1 MILASSTAFSIV
13 SSSTFDPAVERG
25 GLVRIVREARRASLA
40 CAIGCIAAGMAGP
53 ASAQAWPAKPVRLI
67 HGFAPGSA
75 IDVSIR
81 PLAAQLASEYGQNFT
96 VEPRPG
102 ATGQLANEFVSKSAP
117 DGYTLLAA
125 PGTSL
130 TSAPHL
136 QKAPYD
142 SLKDLAPI
150 AMITAFSFVLVAHP
164 SVPAKT
170 ARDLVAIARAK
181 PGMLTYGS
189 TGIGS
194 GFHLAG
200 ELLASLGGVS
210 MVHVPYRGGGSATM
224 PDLVSGRVDMMWD
237 SYAAV
242 RPQVEA
248 GKLRAIG
255 VTGTTRIGAL
265 PDVPPINDSVPGYD
279 LVGWH
284 GVLGP
289 AGLPRDVVERMNM
302 SINRALDRKDLR
314 TLWTQQGFDTPQLT
328 SDQFAQRMRR
338 DHAFYGKLIR
348 SIGLQAQ

>member
-1 MILASSTAFSIV
+1 MTSALRVGHTSSCNGNQRWSTRPALPHAAVVCALAFAAAA
-13 SSSTFDPAVERG
+13 PAG
-25 GLVRIVREARRASLA
+25 
-40 CAIGCIAAGMAGP
+40 
-53 ASAQAWPAKPVRLI
+53 AQSWPLKPVRMI

-81 PLAAQLASEYGQNFT
+81 PLAAQLATEFGQGFS

-117 DGYTLLAA
+117 DAYTLLAA
-125 PGTSL
+125 PGSSL

-142 SLKDLAPI
+142 SLKDLSPI

-170 ARDLVAIARAK
+170 ARDLVAIAKAR
-181 PGMLTYGS
+181 PGVLTYGS
-189 TGIGS
+189 TGVGS

-200 ELLASLGGVS
+200 ELLASMGGVN

-224 PDLVSGRVDMMWD
+224 PDLVSGRIDMMWE

-242 RPQVEA
+242 RTQVEA

-255 VTGTTRIGAL
+255 VTGTTRIAAL

-284 GVLGP
+284 GVLAP
-289 AGLPRDVVERMNM
+289 AGVPREVIERMNV

-314 TLWTQQGFDTPQLT
+314 ALWAQQGFDTPQLT

-338 DHAFYGKLIR
+338 DYAFYGKLIK